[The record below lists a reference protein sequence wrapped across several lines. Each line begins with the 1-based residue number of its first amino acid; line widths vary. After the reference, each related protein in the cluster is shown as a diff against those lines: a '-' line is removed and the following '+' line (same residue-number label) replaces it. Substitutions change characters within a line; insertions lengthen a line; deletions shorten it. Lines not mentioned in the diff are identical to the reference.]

1 MTFLT
6 YREISDK
13 IDNLNVPLK
22 KKIPAFIISFIISL
36 IIVILPLFTLI
47 NLFIFRDY
55 RKMIVLGFGLIID
68 LVFFIT
74 MALYYQVITKN
85 MVKKTWVVALCDT
98 LVMSILVLIAVL
110 IIYMTGVLN

>member
-6 YREISDK
+6 YREISDR
-13 IDNLNVPLK
+13 IDNFNVPLK
-22 KKIPAFIISFIISL
+22 KKIPTFIISFIISL
-36 IIVILPLFTLI
+36 IIVLLPLFTLI

-55 RKMIVLGFGLIID
+55 RKIIVFGFGLIID

-74 MALYYQVITKN
+74 MALYYQAITKN
-85 MVKKTWVVALCDT
+85 MVKNTWVVALCET
-98 LVMSILVLIAVL
+98 LVMSILVMIAVL